1 MARYET
7 VRAQLDGCGN
17 ACNAAYFSDTKTGKD
32 LSPAEVC
39 DLLNAHDGMMT
50 REQVEKDFARAKNLW
65 DTSQFCS
72 LQVKGEMR
80 ALQQVLNGGRDDEP
94 MRDCQTCRS
103 SVLRCAARA

>member
-39 DLLNAHDGMMT
+39 DLLNARDGMMT
-50 REQVEKDFARAKNLW
+50 REQVWENLDKSRNLLNLSKNSGLNE
-65 DTSQFCS
+65 TIIA
-72 LQVKGEMR
+72 MNT
-80 ALQQVLNGGRDDEP
+80 ALVSAYETVLNGG
-94 MRDCQTCRS
+94 TK
-103 SVLRCAARA
+103 